1 MKGKST
7 KGPLQRAGKAQRA
20 RSGMTQDSAVR
31 SSLLS
36 RRTFLECAGVS
47 TAVAAAAMGVPSL
60 LAAQDSSPC
69 DIDPTTA
76 DGDVSGPVDGRAR
89 RRRAFRIRLRAAIA
103 ERGVPV
109 PPQVNNGD
117 EALYPNRIG
126 NYSKGL
132 PHDGLGEVEPAA
144 YDSLL
149 AAVTSGDSDDFA
161 KIPLGGSTKLAC
173 PQGGLAFPLEG
184 SDSGQLAIAPSPAV
198 ASAERAGEMVEDY
211 WMALARD
218 IPFSQ
223 YGTEPVTTAAIA
235 DLNRLSDFRG
245 PTAGGQVTPAT
256 LFRGSTVGDL
266 VGPYISQFLL
276 LPVAWGALRIAQKYD
291 TYIPGKSGDYLTSF
305 ASWLDCQNGVGPF
318 ASNTVAAETSYL
330 KNGRDL
336 GAWLHVD
343 AAAQGP
349 LTAAFWL
356 LANRA
361 PLNPGNP
368 YLSVTNQAGSVTFGN
383 QHIFSLLQEVSILAL
398 RAVFYQKW
406 FVHRAL
412 RPEAYGGLVDLRI
425 RGVTNYPL
433 HGDVLNSQAVRQVF
447 SGYGSYL
454 LPHANPEGCPQ
465 HPSYAAAH
473 AVTSAAAATALKAFF
488 DERYVIP
495 HPMVASDD
503 GQSLLPYTGNDA
515 DQITVGNEL
524 DKLASNIAVGRN
536 IEAVHWRSDASQGQ
550 LLGEAAAISILR
562 DERSIFNEPFDGFT
576 FTKFD
581 GTTITV

>member
-1 MKGKST
+1 MKNNGN
-7 KGPLQRAGKAQRA
+7 G
-20 RSGMTQDSAVR
+20 
-31 SSLLS
+31 LS
-36 RRTFLECAGVS
+36 RRAFLGRVGVSAAVAGV
-47 TAVAAAAMGVPSL
+47 TASAPSV
-60 LAAQDSSPC
+60 LAAQEVSSGV
-69 DIDPTTA
+69 DQTA
-76 DGDVSGPVDGRAR
+76 TDGEFSGPVDGRAR
-89 RRRAFRIRLRAAIA
+89 RRRSFQIRLGAAAA
-103 ERGVPV
+103 ERRVPV

-117 EALYPNRIG
+117 EVLYANRIG
-126 NYSKGL
+126 NHSKGL
-132 PHDGLGEVEPAA
+132 PHNGLGEVDPAA

-149 AAVTSGDSDDFA
+149 TAVTTGDSDDFA
-161 KIPLGGSTKLAC
+161 RIPLGGSTKLAN
-173 PQGGLAFPLEG
+173 PQGGLAFCLEG
-184 SDSGQLAIAPSPAV
+184 TDGGQLAIAPAPRV
-198 ASAERAGEMVEDY
+198 DSAERAGEMVEDY

-223 YGTEPVTTAAIA
+223 YGTEAVTTAAIA
-235 DLNRLSDFRG
+235 ELNRLSDFRG

-256 LFRGSTVGDL
+256 LFRGSTAGDMI
-266 VGPYISQFLL
+266 GPYISQFLL
-276 LPVAWGALRIAQKYD
+276 LPVAWGALRVAQKYD
-291 TYIPGKSGDYLTSF
+291 TYIPGNSGDYLTSF

-318 ASNTVAAETSYL
+318 ASNTVAGTSYL

-368 YLSVTNQAGSVTFGN
+368 YLSVANQAGSVTFGN
-383 QHIFSLLQEVSILAL
+383 QHIYSLLQEVSILAL

-412 RPEAYGGLVDLRI
+412 RPEAYGGLVDLTI

-473 AVTSAAAATALKAFF
+473 AVTSAAAATALKAVF

-495 HPMVASDD
+495 NPMVASDD
-503 GQSLLPYTGNDA
+503 GQFLLPYTGNDA

-524 DKLASNIAVGRN
+524 NKLASNIAVGRN
-536 IEAVHWRSDASQGQ
+536 IEAVHWRSDATHGL

-562 DERSIFNEPFDGFT
+562 DQRSIFNEPFDGFT